1 MICTQVRPA
10 DLTEEPVLH
19 PVNVE
24 VDVAVIGGGLAGVA
38 AAIAAA
44 RRGAT
49 VALVG
54 NRPVL
59 GGNSSSEVRV
69 WVCGATAHDAQK
81 YARETGIM
89 GELFLENQY
98 RNPEGNPYF
107 WDQVVLDA
115 VRAEPGIRLF
125 LNTDV
130 RDVEASGPEHARHIS
145 AVTGW
150 QLGTEKSFRFTAA
163 MFLDCTG
170 DGTVGALAGARY
182 REGREARSEFGEEW
196 APEVADGDMLGST
209 LLFYTKNTGA
219 PVRYVP
225 PSIAK
230 DISATPILAHR
241 RIQATDNGCDYWWIE
256 WGGTLDAVAAN
267 EEIRDELWAV
277 IYGIWDHIKNSGEY
291 DAETLTLEWVGSV
304 PGKREYRRFIG
315 DHTLTQHDIMAQTRF
330 DDAIGIGG
338 WSIDLHPPGGM
349 YATEP
354 GSKHLHTSG
363 VYHIP
368 FRSLYSVNVENLLF
382 AGRDISAT
390 HVAFG
395 TIRVMGTCA
404 VTGEAAGAGAALA
417 ALAGITPRTLATDRL
432 DELRR
437 SLLRGDAA
445 MLGIEWDDPRDLALT
460 ARVTASS
467 TLESLDTEPAE
478 DAILLDLS
486 GRDLGIHLPIDPQL
500 DAVEVLLESDSTT
513 EIDIELWSTGRGEN
527 HIPVCHLDT
536 VRVAIPHG
544 REWARAEFTHAP
556 EASEDVV
563 VVIRRRAGVSAVVSD
578 TRAPY
583 GVLGLLSRAPHFTA
597 PQNEAYPQTNAWS
610 AVELRRKSVAVRV
623 EPDTQAYRPSMTVG
637 GYARPFRGPQLWS
650 SAPLH
655 GDDSEHIELR
665 WDQPQRVGGI
675 ELIFNDDVD
684 EDLIN
689 LHHHRTPFEV
699 MPELVRDY
707 RLQYE
712 SDSGWV
718 DVVVDSGNRRRLRRH
733 TLKVPV
739 ETSALRLVVDATNG
753 DEHAMVH
760 GVRVFAPEHAGSI
773 VS

>member
-1 MICTQVRPA
+1 VLQ
-10 DLTEEPVLH
+10 PVD
-19 PVNVE
+19 VE
-24 VDVAVIGGGLAGVA
+24 VDVAVIGGGLAGVS

-44 RRGAT
+44 RRGAS

-69 WVCGATAHDAQK
+69 WVCGATGHGAQK
-81 YARETGIM
+81 FARETGIM

-130 RDVEASGPEHARHIS
+130 REVEAEGPADARRIAS
-145 AVTGW
+145 ATGW
-150 QLGTEKSFRFTAA
+150 QLGSEKAFRFLAP
-163 MFLDCTG
+163 MFVDCTG
-170 DGTVGALAGARY
+170 DGLVGALAGAEY
-182 REGREARSEFGEEW
+182 REGREARAEFGEEW
-196 APEVADGDMLGST
+196 APEAADNDMLGST
-209 LLFYTKNTGA
+209 LLFYTKDTGA

-230 DISATPILAHR
+230 DISATPILSHR
-241 RIQATDNGCDYWWIE
+241 RITATDNGCDYWWIE
-256 WGGTLDAVAAN
+256 WGGSLDAVADN

-277 IYGIWDHIKNSGEY
+277 VYGIWDHIKNSGEY
-291 DAETLTLEWVGSV
+291 DADTLTLEWVGSL
-304 PGKREYRRFIG
+304 PGKREYRRFVG
-315 DHTLTQHDIMAQTRF
+315 DHILTQHDIIAQTPF

-417 ALAGITPRTLATDRL
+417 ARAGITPRTLVTERW
-432 DELRR
+432 DELKR
-437 SLLRGDAA
+437 SLLRGDASL
-445 MLGIEWDDPRDLALT
+445 LGAVWDDPRDLALT
-460 ARVTASS
+460 ASATASS
-467 TLESLDTEPAE
+467 TRTSLDALPADTAE
-478 DAILLDLS
+478 LFSLE
-486 GRDLGIHLPIDPQL
+486 GRDLGIHLPVAPRL
-500 DAVEVLLESDSTT
+500 DAVQILLHSEDAAQ
-513 EIDIELWSTGRGEN
+513 IDIELWTTERGEN
-527 HIPVCHLDT
+527 HIPIRLIDT
-536 VRVAIPHG
+536 VRADVPRG
-544 REWARAEFTHAP
+544 RSWVRAAFDYAP
-556 EASEDVV
+556 AHEEDVV
-563 VVIRRRAGVSAVVSD
+563 VVLPRRSGLSAVVSD
-578 TRAPY
+578 VAPAY
-583 GVLGLLSRAPHFTA
+583 GVLGLVSREPRFTA
-597 PQNEAYPQTNAWS
+597 PQNDTHPQTNAWS
-610 AVELRRKSVAVRV
+610 ARELRRRSVALQV
-623 EPDTQAYRPSMTVG
+623 EPATTAYEPARVVG
-637 GYARPFRGPQLWS
+637 GYARPFRGPQLWA
-650 SAPLH
+650 SAPLR
-655 GDDSEHIELR
+655 GGSEHLELR
-665 WDQPQRVGGI
+665 WESPRRIGGI
-675 ELIFNDDVD
+675 ELVFNDDVD

-699 MPELVRDY
+699 IPELVRDY
-707 RLQYE
+707 RVQAE
-712 SDSGWV
+712 IEGAWV
-718 DVVVDSGNRRRLRRH
+718 DVITERGNRRRLRRH
-733 TLKVPV
+733 LLPSPV
-739 ETSALRLVVDATNG
+739 ETGAVRLVVDATNG
-753 DEHAMVH
+753 ADSAMASA
-760 GVRVFAPEHAGSI
+760 VRVFAPEDASVI
-773 VS
+773 LS